1 MLKKTIICLDGKR
14 RRKNLII
21 EKKRKQ
27 NTLTSLEFS
36 GDKIFL
42 TPLCEYF
49 NLEGRLGKPQFCLV
63 AWSLFINAMVD
74 TYIFQYFKIYIFFWL
89 TFELIMEAVQYGPP
103 LYLGRA

>member
-21 EKKRKQ
+21 EKKQKL
-27 NTLTSLEFS
+27 NTLTSSEFS
-36 GDKIFL
+36 GDEIFL
-42 TPLCEYF
+42 IPLCEYF

-74 TYIFQYFKIYIFFWL
+74 TYILQYFEIDIFFGL
-89 TFELIMEAVQYGPP
+89 LSS
-103 LYLGRA
+103 